1 MAWLSR
7 SACFVEGAPR
17 RERSAGSVY
26 RDALGLLPDAHADY
40 EQRAGDTCF
49 GIWEPEKMG
58 ISFVAQKGNPSALG
72 CDDVAATRAELEAKG
87 VEFAGDAL
95 DTGVCHMA
103 FFSDPDGNGLML
115 HHRYAAYGLP
125 SWPTRRSVICGSGLP
140 SSSSPVTR
148 PPRGQP
154 VGMAR

>member
-72 CDDVAATRAELEAKG
+72 CDD
-87 VEFAGDAL
+87 DAF

-125 SWPTRRSVICGSGLP
+125 SWPTRRSVISGSGLP